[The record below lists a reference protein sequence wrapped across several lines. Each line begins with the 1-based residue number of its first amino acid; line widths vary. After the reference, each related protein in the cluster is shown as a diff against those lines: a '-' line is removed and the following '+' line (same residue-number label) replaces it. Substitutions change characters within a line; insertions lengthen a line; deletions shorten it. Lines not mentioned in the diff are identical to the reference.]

1 MSEQD
6 VEQTD
11 EQTVDQADAG
21 GSESLPA
28 DPGGDP
34 HGEKA
39 DENGQDGLVLDTLA
53 RLPEKTML
61 DEAALA
67 KALHVAPRT
76 VRRMVARWQI
86 PPAVT
91 LGGRS
96 VWFAGRVLAH
106 IEAAAERAAKGA
118 ERDARRFRENF
129 T

>member
-1 MSEQD
+1 MNEQVEQD
-6 VEQTD
+6 IERAVD
-11 EQTVDQADAG
+11 RVDQADVG

-28 DPGGDP
+28 DPEAEK
-34 HGEKA
+34 GEA
-39 DENGQDGLVLDTLA
+39 DGRGGLVLDTLA
-53 RLPEKTML
+53 GLPDKAIVN
-61 DEAALA
+61 EAALA

-76 VRRMVARWQI
+76 LRRMVARWQI

-118 ERDARRFRENF
+118 ERDAR
-129 T
+129 